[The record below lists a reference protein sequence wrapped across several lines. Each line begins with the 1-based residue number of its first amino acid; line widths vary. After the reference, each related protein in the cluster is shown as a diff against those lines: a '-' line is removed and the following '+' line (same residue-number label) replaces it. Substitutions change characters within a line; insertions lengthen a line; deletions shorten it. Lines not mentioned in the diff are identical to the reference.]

1 MAATNT
7 LIVYAS
13 RRGDEEKCAREI
25 FDLIDGKVDICDLN
39 NRASFPDASTYDAVI
54 IGSSVYHGKIPEPVS
69 NFCRTNLEVLVQK
82 RLGLFI
88 TCPDSGE
95 KAEKELQEAYPPDL
109 FNSAIARDYFGG
121 EIDPYRLSIL
131 EKIKCIS
138 AVIPKEFSGKI
149 VINKFANAYTN
160 HRYSLYLHS
169 EHM

>member
-1 MAATNT
+1 MAANNT

-95 KAEKELQEAYPPDL
+95 KAEKELQEAYPPEL
-109 FNSAIARDYFGG
+109 FDGAVVCDYFGE
-121 EIDPYRLSIL
+121 EIDLSGLSIL
-131 EKIKCIS
+131 ERMMTNRLTGSGEKLPPVPRKKI
-138 AVIPKEFSGKI
+138 EQ
-149 VINKFANAYTN
+149 FAKKMNPSHAFQ
-160 HRYSLYLHS
+160 
-169 EHM
+169 E